1 MEFDSRDELSRHSKQ
16 IHAIARSTAGSSS
29 GDLEERVQSR
39 TEEKGR
45 GETAESL
52 KE

>member
-1 MEFDSRDELSRHSKQ
+1 MEFDSRDELARHSRQ
-16 IHAIARSTAGSSS
+16 IHAIASSTARSSS

-45 GETAESL
+45 GDTSESL
-52 KE
+52 KK